1 MVVSKIVI
9 SLQSK
14 LIKMNNTTTQ
24 QIAVNEVVLKVIAL
38 LQNSISQTAKGVT
51 FLGLRNYQN
60 KQLETSNYLIN
71 LGVSYE
77 DQKSKDIEYLKNL
90 DITKMS
96 FNSPLTLIEEARQ
109 KLINSFIAPDE
120 NRSNGQINAY
130 THICKG
136 LKVHNESGLLYIYG
150 YLVNKTVTIKGEA
163 KKEVNSRPLTLAQ
176 NELRKELK
184 TGKFV
189 SFIVS
194 VGNTIKV
201 SGETLEID
209 L

>member
-1 MVVSKIVI
+1 MI
-9 SLQSK
+9 
-14 LIKMNNTTTQ
+14 TETTQ
-24 QIAVNEVVLKVIAL
+24 QIAINEVVLKVIAL
-38 LQNSISQTAKGVT
+38 LQNAVSQTAKGVT
-51 FLGLRNYQN
+51 FFGLRNYQN

-71 LGVSYE
+71 LGIDYE
-77 DQKSKDIEYLKNL
+77 DQKNKDIQYLRTL
-90 DITKMS
+90 DITKQT
-96 FNSPLTLIEEARQ
+96 FNSPLTLIEQARQ
-109 KLINSFIAPDE
+109 ELINSFIAPDE
-120 NRSNGQINAY
+120 NRSNGQKNAF

-136 LKVHNESGLLYIYG
+136 LKIHNESGLLYIYG
-150 YLVNKTVTIKGEA
+150 YLVNKTVITKGEP
-163 KKEVNSRPLTLAQ
+163 KKAVNSRPLTIAKD
-176 NELRKELK
+176 ELRKELK